1 MCYVI
6 PIIKSEELSWMPENE
21 RGNDNGEITDVPQG
35 FKNWVGKNQDRI
47 AKAEQRGT
55 LPYFV
60 RDNRESVNGI
70 QSMAKEAYSTMRS
83 ADETIKLTPTS
94 IQDISSIQSKMS
106 EIANAH
112 PEYFARG
119 YRGIVAV
126 SKENGYISTSM
137 DGLISVNFATDKNGF
152 NAGECLVK
160 AFEKLKGKEPLA
172 FNEEYAIEALW
183 HEILHNK
190 SKNTKIL
197 SSIDS
202 TDGFSRSV
210 AETINQLIVRNS
222 YGELLANW
230 GRKPLFVKQIMEQGH
245 SYNYTLQNLR
255 KLLSKANIDESD
267 FIKKA
272 NNAIIKD

>member
-1 MCYVI
+1 MG
-6 PIIKSEELSWMPENE
+6 SMQENA
-21 RGNDNGEITDVPQG
+21 
-35 FKNWVGKNQDRI
+35 W
-47 AKAEQRGT
+47 
-55 LPYFV
+55 L
-60 RDNRESVNGI
+60 
-70 QSMAKEAYSTMRS
+70 
-83 ADETIKLTPTS
+83 
-94 IQDISSIQSKMS
+94 
-106 EIANAH
+106 
-112 PEYFARG
+112 
-119 YRGIVAV
+119 
-126 SKENGYISTSM
+126 
-137 DGLISVNFATDKNGF
+137 
-152 NAGECLVK
+152 
-160 AFEKLKGKEPLA
+160 KLKGKEPLA

-210 AETINQLIVRNS
+210 AETINQLIARNS

-272 NNAIIKD
+272 NKAIMKDYTDIDVKINSILTTMYKGKKKWIIKDIFNFIEMKDFDSRLEIFP

>member
-1 MCYVI
+1 
-6 PIIKSEELSWMPENE
+6 
-21 RGNDNGEITDVPQG
+21 
-35 FKNWVGKNQDRI
+35 
-47 AKAEQRGT
+47 
-55 LPYFV
+55 
-60 RDNRESVNGI
+60 
-70 QSMAKEAYSTMRS
+70 
-83 ADETIKLTPTS
+83 
-94 IQDISSIQSKMS
+94 
-106 EIANAH
+106 
-112 PEYFARG
+112 
-119 YRGIVAV
+119 
-126 SKENGYISTSM
+126 M

-197 SSIDS
+197 PSIDS

-230 GRKPLFVKQIMEQGH
+230 GRKPLFAKQIMEQEH
-245 SYNYTLQNLR
+245 SYNYTLHNLR

-272 NNAIIKD
+272 NKAIMKDYTDIDVKINSILTTMYKGKKKWIIKDIFNFIEMKDFDSRLEIFP